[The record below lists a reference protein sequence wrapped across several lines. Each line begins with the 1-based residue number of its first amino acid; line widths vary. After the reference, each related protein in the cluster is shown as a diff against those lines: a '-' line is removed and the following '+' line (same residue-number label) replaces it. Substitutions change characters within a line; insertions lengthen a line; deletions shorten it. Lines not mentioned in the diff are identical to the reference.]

1 VFNEDGNVIGYVQGG
16 TIAGAKINDI
26 VPIAVAADLA
36 RKNGVDVS
44 IDKAKP
50 FQDSCYSKCRAPEH
64 GVEKWRTEQPWRD
77 NTNKLNGGG
86 GERQAC
92 DALIASKLANSPPAL
107 GSIYSQESKTL
118 TAECGKKSLIN
129 LSQNTFIIAGESS
142 DQVRFTRKRHHRPAL
157 FGNENLASLLACW

>member
-1 VFNEDGNVIGYVQGG
+1 MFNEDGNVIGYVQGG

-92 DALIASKLANSPPAL
+92 DALIASKLANGPPGSRIDLLPGEQDPNGGMWEEIVDQPFTKYIYYCRGVFRSGAIYKEKASP
-107 GSIYSQESKTL
+107 
-118 TAECGKKSLIN
+118 
-129 LSQNTFIIAGESS
+129 
-142 DQVRFTRKRHHRPAL
+142 
-157 FGNENLASLLACW
+157 ACPLWQ